1 MSTRRWIGWTAFFLL
16 AVGTLPVYAAGPA
29 LGEKATPEQVAAV
42 DISVAPDGATL
53 PPGSGT
59 PTAGKAVYDMKCMQC
74 HGEGAA
80 GGEKLADPLTGG
92 IGSLA
97 TATPKK
103 TVGSYWPYAT
113 TLFDYTRRAMP
124 LNAPMTLTDDEV
136 YAVTAYI
143 LGLSGIIEQ
152 DAVLNAETLPK
163 VVMPNRDGFVSA
175 WPE

>member
-1 MSTRRWIGWTAFFLL
+1 MCTCRAIRRATSLLLLTA
-16 AVGTLPVYAAGPA
+16 ALPAIAAGPG
-29 LGEKATPEQVAAV
+29 LGREAPPEQVAAM

-59 PTAGKAVYDMKCMQC
+59 SADGKAVYEMKCMQC

-80 GGEKLADPLTGG
+80 GGEKLADPLVGG
-92 IGSLA
+92 MGSLA
-97 TATPKK
+97 TAVPNK

-124 LNAPMTLTDDEV
+124 LNAPMTLSDDEV

-143 LGLSGIIEQ
+143 LSLNGIVEQ
-152 DAVLNAETLPK
+152 DAVLNADTLPK

-175 WPE
+175 WLE